1 MKKLQSLQRE
11 ESLAKAASS
20 IFIPETESQRW
31 GQRQPGE
38 QGSLCVPV
46 VFYLFGLSRS

>member
-20 IFIPETESQRW
+20 IFNRESKMGTEAARGAGVIMRPCCILFIW
-31 GQRQPGE
+31 
-38 QGSLCVPV
+38 PV
-46 VFYLFGLSRS
+46 